1 MFYLDEK
8 IYIADNNIAFDL
20 QNYKIYCIE
29 DTNMEEVKRNIIRN
43 RDTIENKEI
52 ECIKIHVSN
61 ICNLKCNYCYASYGN
76 YGKKDTLMSFK
87 IAERIVDYIK
97 RTKKIRYVTFFGGEP
112 FMAMDVIEYICEN
125 LIQNNIKFFA
135 QTNGTLL
142 NDRILEVI
150 KKYHIKLTIS
160 LDGMKEI
167 NDYNRKF
174 RSGQGTYDLIVSN
187 INKINQSIPNAI
199 QAIQSTLSKEFIK
212 YNELEIIDFIHKIT
226 KACIIKL
233 EYDINLNL
241 DLSKEMIKRKIRV
254 FFDTLINK
262 KFIID
267 GYPYHC
273 LRTFFER
280 KYNRYRCSAGN
291 NISITSDGKVYPCQ
305 FYFNNKDYCM
315 GDMVKENTI
324 QTQKIQN
331 MEKKNNVSCKNC
343 IANSYCEFCIAKKED
358 CNYNKLFVECFFD
371 IFAQYIVNGKFSV
384 IYNNYKD
391 IILRL

>member
-1 MFYLDEK
+1 M
-8 IYIADNNIAFDL
+8 L
-20 QNYKIYCIE
+20 QE
-29 DTNMEEVKRNIIRN
+29 IISKV
-43 RDTIENKEI
+43 E
-52 ECIKIHVSN
+52 
-61 ICNLKCNYCYASYGN
+61 
-76 YGKKDTLMSFK
+76 
-87 IAERIVDYIK
+87 
-97 RTKKIRYVTFFGGEP
+97 FGTS
-112 FMAMDVIEYICEN
+112 
-125 LIQNNIKFFA
+125 K
-135 QTNGTLL
+135 L

>member
-1 MFYLDEK
+1 MEYT
-8 IYIADNNIAFDL
+8 

-43 RDTIENKEI
+43 RDTIENKEL

-174 RSGQGTYDLIVSN
+174 RSGQGTYDLIVSKKLLEKDRMLN
-187 INKINQSIPNAI
+187 IYENSMKDSIIYMLQNLPF
-199 QAIQSTLSKEFIK
+199 LSYSFP
-212 YNELEIIDFIHKIT
+212 
-226 KACIIKL
+226 KA
-233 EYDINLNL
+233 
-241 DLSKEMIKRKIRV
+241 
-254 FFDTLINK
+254 
-262 KFIID
+262 
-267 GYPYHC
+267 
-273 LRTFFER
+273 
-280 KYNRYRCSAGN
+280 
-291 NISITSDGKVYPCQ
+291 
-305 FYFNNKDYCM
+305 
-315 GDMVKENTI
+315 
-324 QTQKIQN
+324 
-331 MEKKNNVSCKNC
+331 
-343 IANSYCEFCIAKKED
+343 
-358 CNYNKLFVECFFD
+358 
-371 IFAQYIVNGKFSV
+371 
-384 IYNNYKD
+384 
-391 IILRL
+391 